1 MTYAQVSTLR
11 RRREREGFVP
21 NVQRL
26 GTHDKRT
33 VVEIL
38 QYHQIELRDD
48 PERLSTEFI
57 VGLSN
62 CTSRENKGI
71 IEGIIKDDHRQ
82 RRI

>member
-21 NVQRL
+21 DVPRL
-26 GTHDKRT
+26 GTHDRRS

-38 QYHQIELRDD
+38 QYHQIDLRND

-71 IEGIIKDDHRQ
+71 IEEIIKND
-82 RRI
+82 RR